1 MINHIKNELDYMI
14 SLEKTEK
21 RFLDMLN
28 IRKDLD
34 KDKILN
40 ALNFAK
46 EKHM

>member
-1 MINHIKNELDYMI
+1 MI

-21 RFLDMLN
+21 RFFELLD

-34 KDKILN
+34 KNKILN

-46 EKHM
+46 EKHI